1 MTPVTRCVMPG
12 CYRTTHGTHCCHIHE
27 LAPTATVDAEYEA
40 ARLDPTTDRDRWDVW
55 GGGGL
60 EAPGGD
66 EW

>member
-1 MTPVTRCVMPG
+1 MTPATRCVMPG

-40 ARLDPTTDRDRWDVW
+40 ARLDPTTDRDPDRPMP
-55 GGGGL
+55 
-60 EAPGGD
+60 PGITEVE